1 MNILQ
6 ICPKPPLPLT
16 DGGCIAYH
24 ALTTGLL
31 NAGHH
36 VKVLTIFTEKHDFMP
51 EQMSDE
57 YIRSTDIE
65 GVFVD
70 TKLNVVDIYSSFI
83 TRDAYNLNRFYSVD
97 VDIRLTRILQKQKFD
112 CIILEGLFTTPY
124 LATIRRNSEAR
135 VVLRSHNIEHHIWD
149 KLAHNER
156 NFFKRIFL
164 NYLSKKL
171 HTAEIEAWRS
181 VDGIACISQS
191 DFITTQAF
199 VRNRPLYVL
208 PISTHL
214 HIPKRQNEVAKKMY
228 HIGSMDWLP
237 NIEALEWFN
246 ETIWPKLHQ
255 NFPELE
261 MHIAGRKM
269 PQSFVTSER
278 NNFFVHGEVPDAKL
292 FALNF
297 DIMAVPL
304 LSGSGIRVKI
314 LEAFALGIPV
324 IATHQALR
332 GLDIQHEVHAMIANT
347 PEEWIAAYQHLQNV
361 ETRQRM
367 VEQAQI
373 FLNKNYGE
381 QNIIRPFIEFIKSLK
396 KK

>member
-1 MNILQ
+1 MNFLQ
-6 ICPKPPLPLT
+6 ITPKPPLPLT

-24 ALTTGLL
+24 ALTKGLL
-31 NAGHH
+31 NAGHN

-51 EQMSDE
+51 EQMSED

-70 TKLNVVDIYSSFI
+70 TKLNVIDIYSSFV

-124 LATIRRNSEAR
+124 LATIRRNSDAR

-149 KLAHNER
+149 KLAHNEK

-171 HTAEIEAWRS
+171 HSAEIEAWRS

-191 DFITTQAF
+191 DLITTKAF
-199 VRNRPLYVL
+199 VRNRPLYML
-208 PISTHL
+208 PISTHI
-214 HIPKRQNEVAKKMY
+214 HVPKRQNDEAIKMY
-228 HIGSMDWLP
+228 HIGSMDWMP
-237 NIEALEWFN
+237 NIEAMEWFN
-246 ETIWPKLHQ
+246 DTIWPALHQ
-255 NFPELE
+255 RFPALQ

-269 PQSFVTSER
+269 PDTFVTSEK
-278 NNFFVHGEVPDAKL
+278 NQFFVHGEVADAKL
-292 FALNF
+292 FALNY

-332 GLDIQHEVHAMIANT
+332 GLEIEHGVHAMIANT
-347 PEEWIAAYQHLQNV
+347 PEEWASAYEHLQSAEV
-361 ETRQRM
+361 RRKM
-367 VEQAQI
+367 VEEAQV
-373 FLNKNYGE
+373 FLNQNFGE
-381 QNIIRPFIEFIKSLK
+381 QSITRPFIDFIKSLK

>member
-24 ALTTGLL
+24 ALTMGLL
-31 NAGHH
+31 NAGHN

-51 EQMSDE
+51 EQMSDD
-57 YIRSTDIE
+57 YIRATDIE

-70 TKLNVVDIYSSFI
+70 TKLNLVDIYSSFV

-97 VDIRLTRILQKQKFD
+97 VDIRLTRNLQKNKFD

-124 LATIRRNSEAR
+124 LATIRRNSEAP

-149 KLAHNER
+149 KLANNET
-156 NFFKRIFL
+156 NFFKRKFL
-164 NYLSKKL
+164 GYLSRKL

-191 DFITTQAF
+191 DLITTQAF

-208 PISTHL
+208 PISTHI
-214 HIPKRQNEVAKKMY
+214 HIPKRQNEVALKMY

-237 NIEALEWFN
+237 NIEAMEWFCKD
-246 ETIWPKLHQ
+246 IWPQMHHQ
-255 NFPELE
+255 FPELQ

-269 PQSFVTSER
+269 PDSFTTSER
-278 NNFFVHGEVPDAKL
+278 NNFHVHGEVDDAKL
-292 FALNF
+292 FALHY

-324 IATHQALR
+324 IATHQAIR
-332 GLDIQHEVHAMIANT
+332 GLDVEHRVHVMIADNAQ
-347 PEEWIAAYQHLQNV
+347 EWIEAYTHLQNQTV
-361 ETRQRM
+361 RENM
-367 VEQAQI
+367 VVAAQE

-381 QNIIRPFIEFIKSLK
+381 QSIIRPFIEFIKSLK